1 MSEKSIEV
9 IHCKYFLITAAKPL
23 ENGVR
28 MFKDSIQALLSH
40 LFAGNEKMMFY
51 LTEIQRKDFPWKKT
65 LFCASLLL
73 CIFSHFSQVKY
84 FTENLLVSSIA
95 SCFVKK
101 NELKKTYL

>member
-9 IHCKYFLITAAKPL
+9 IHYKYFLIQIAAKPL

-28 MFKDSIQALLSH
+28 MFKDSIQTLLSH

-84 FTENLLVSSIA
+84 FTENFLISSIA

-101 NELKKTYL
+101 RIS